1 MNYDALMQKLATADL
16 PINRRLVH
24 VMDKVKIAGLHRA
37 TAAMYGLP
45 ILDVKT
51 ASQTLGQQML
61 STHYKFKKI
70 AAGLGAMAP
79 RKQASMLPMP
89 SATNANPARTQAL
102 LGLLKQM
109 QMPSENMAGRQ
120 LGGAMNRGRPGMF
133 SGVGEAANTFSPKTI
148 PELPAM
154 GRLPTGP

>member
-16 PINRRLVH
+16 PINRRLMQ
-24 VMDKVKIAGLHRA
+24 VMDKVKVAGLHRA
-37 TAAMYGLP
+37 AAGLYGVPVLN
-45 ILDVKT
+45 IKA
-51 ASQTLGQQML
+51 ASQLLGQSML
-61 STHYKFKKI
+61 STHLKFKKI
-70 AAGLGAMAP
+70 ATGLDAMSP
-79 RKQASMLPMP
+79 RKRASVNPMP
-89 SATNANPARTQAL
+89 IAANPNARRTQAL

-109 QMPSENMAGRQ
+109 QQPTENMAGRQ

-133 SGVGEAANTFSPKTI
+133 AGAEKGVDAFSPQAI